1 MHTFSNEKY
10 VYSVDLLIKFL
21 QDTRL
26 KHYYNIK
33 TSRTLISQLIRN
45 LDFKCWSSDSE
56 KKQFS
61 PNDVLANPSRYPDH
75 YEQIFKSNLRYP
87 IVTSC
92 DKKLT
97 SNVCKSIY
105 VIDGMHRL
113 AKAVYLKKK
122 YITTYHVNENLLHL
136 FKIKDIRINK
146 VLKKLT
152 DKNIDDIFNDIFNK
166 YPIFSTT
173 ALISGLKLKKKKPQI
188 IIVVGMGGVGKSTLA
203 RKISKQLN
211 YTLVDVDLVIREV
224 AKNHKDGM
232 KITGLYNPG
241 RYLDEKKQVVK
252 MIKDIIKNDK
262 NNSIVIEGTI
272 WDIKMIDAF
281 TRNKSFQ
288 IFYKKPKS
296 IEMYKQNIHN
306 RVKADIKNNT
316 KSMSIVW
323 KSLTKDQIRDKK
335 ILDIFINNI
344 AYYRLS
350 LLTDDYDIFKKY
362 KFVLIQ

>member
-21 QDTRL
+21 QDTKL

-33 TSRTLISQLIRN
+33 TSRTLISGLLRN
-45 LDFKCWSSDSE
+45 LDFKCWSNESF
-56 KKQFS
+56 KKRFS
-61 PNDVLANPSRYPDH
+61 PNDVLSKPSKYQKE
-75 YEQIFKSNLRYP
+75 YERIFKSNLRYP

-97 SNVCKSIY
+97 TNICKNIY

-113 AKAVYLKKK
+113 TKAKYLDKK
-122 YITTYHVNENLLHL
+122 YITTYHVNENLLNL
-136 FKIKDIRINK
+136 FKIKDKKSNK
-146 VLKKLT
+146 VIRQLT
-152 DKNIDDIFNDIFNK
+152 DKNINSVFNDIFYK
-166 YPIFSTT
+166 YPTFSTNS
-173 ALISGLKLKKKKPQI
+173 LLNSLKSKKKPKI
-188 IIVVGMGGVGKSTLA
+188 IVVVGMGGTGKSTLS
-203 RKISKQLN
+203 RKISKQLH
-211 YTLVDVDLVIREV
+211 YTLVDVDLIIKDI

-241 RYLDEKKQVVK
+241 IYQDEKKQVVK
-252 MIKDIIKNDK
+252 TINDIIKENDY
-262 NNSIVIEGTI
+262 VVVEGTI
-272 WDIKMIDAF
+272 WDIKMIDSF
-281 TRNKSFQ
+281 IKNKTYQ

-296 IEMYKQNIHN
+296 IDMYKQNIHH
-306 RVKADIKNNT
+306 RVKTDIKNNT
-316 KSMSIVW
+316 TSMSIVW
-323 KSLTKDQIRDKK
+323 KSLSTREVKDKK
-335 ILDIFINNI
+335 ILDIFVNNI

>member
-1 MHTFSNEKY
+1 MHTFSNKKY
-10 VYSVDLLIKFL
+10 VYSVDLIIKFL
-21 QDTRL
+21 QDTKL

-33 TSRTLISQLIRN
+33 TSKMLVSKLTRN
-45 LDFKCWSSDSE
+45 LDFNCWSNDSE

-61 PNDVLANPSRYPDH
+61 PNDVLKDQVRYPEH
-75 YEQIFKSNLRYP
+75 YQQIFKSNLRYP

-92 DKKLT
+92 DKSLT
-97 SNVCKSIY
+97 TNPCNNIY
-105 VIDGMHRL
+105 VVDGMHRL
-113 AKAVYLKKK
+113 TKAVYLKKK
-122 YITTYHVNENLLHL
+122 YITTYHINENLLHL
-136 FKIKDIRINK
+136 FKILDVKTNK
-146 VLKKLT
+146 VLRKVN
-152 DKNIDDIFNDIFNK
+152 DENIDTIFNEIFYK
-166 YPIFSTT
+166 HPTFSTT
-173 ALISGLKLKKKKPQI
+173 ALISGLKLKKKKPEI
-188 IIVVGMGGVGKSTLA
+188 IIVIGMGGVGKSTLSK
-203 RKISKQLN
+203 KISKQLN
-211 YTLVDVDLVIREV
+211 YRLVDVDLVIREV

-241 RYLDEKKQVVK
+241 RYLEEKKQVVK
-252 MIKDIIKNDK
+252 MIKDIIKSDK
-262 NNSIVIEGTI
+262 NGHIIIEGTI
-272 WDIKMIDAF
+272 WDTKMIDTF
-281 TRNKSFQ
+281 VRNKTFE

-323 KSLTKDQIRDKK
+323 KSLTKSQIKNKK
-335 ILDIFINNI
+335 ILDIFVNNI